1 MKPTS
6 NAQVHAWSTAV
17 RVMVSRKRSSAALG
31 TSIVTSATLAGAT
44 SIMKVLQCFY
54 VGGHEHELPNCKH
67 VTSSSKPRMQRL
79 SHIAL
84 IEWLWS
90 NKCISLTL
98 HVPHV
103 AAAGCGAWLLLRGM
117 RYNRQTL
124 EHLHGMR
131 VKSHQPVRNHT

>member
-1 MKPTS
+1 MRDFLVSILHIVHDARVTIFVHMKPTN

-44 SIMKVLQCFY
+44 SIMKILQCFY

-67 VTSSSKPRMQRL
+67 VTSSSKPRVQRS

-84 IEWLWS
+84 IEWL
-90 NKCISLTL
+90 
-98 HVPHV
+98 
-103 AAAGCGAWLLLRGM
+103 R
-117 RYNRQTL
+117 
-124 EHLHGMR
+124 
-131 VKSHQPVRNHT
+131 